1 MANKVYELKDNFEM
15 KYVILPEEVFEETYL
30 CETFDDYGQKI
41 DCCEVGCYCL
51 ANLESDFHLYMAEHF
66 NWDLE
71 LMSKIT
77 DLDELEEIFMLN
89 EIEYNID
96 EIKKYIDEHEEHIPC
111 KAYNYWNGSN
121 HRTYILESDLGV
133 TGLSEVEPAL
143 EKRILAAFEK
153 FDTYV
158 YKGSEKKEE
167 IDGFTFFYSLMSSF
181 VFEAAIID

>member
-1 MANKVYELKDNFEM
+1 
-15 KYVILPEEVFEETYL
+15 
-30 CETFDDYGQKI
+30 
-41 DCCEVGCYCL
+41 
-51 ANLESDFHLYMAEHF
+51 
-66 NWDLE
+66 
-71 LMSKIT
+71 
-77 DLDELEEIFMLN
+77 
-89 EIEYNID
+89 
-96 EIKKYIDEHEEHIPC
+96 
-111 KAYNYWNGSN
+111 
-121 HRTYILESDLGV
+121 V